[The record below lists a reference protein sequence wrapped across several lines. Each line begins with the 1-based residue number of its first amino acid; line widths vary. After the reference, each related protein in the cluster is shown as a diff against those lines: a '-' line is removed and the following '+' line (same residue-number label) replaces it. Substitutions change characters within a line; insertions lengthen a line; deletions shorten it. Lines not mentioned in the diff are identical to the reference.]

1 MNERVVRWIVP
12 IIPTLLLVSCVVAA
26 FATSG
31 LDAKATFFA
40 EDPAKIAE
48 SLTNFGQATGSG
60 PFKLNNYT
68 ISGNRIA
75 AEIEINS
82 PLNIPVIVEELS
94 VDVGAGDITSTIAT
108 SEQVTIPAKGSANLN
123 LEGALPIAM
132 TSNPQDIELASSG
145 NPEIRGMSMKLDVA
159 GIKLEI
165 KETGNAVGAM
175 SDG

>member
-1 MNERVVRWIVP
+1 MNERIIRWIVP

-31 LDAKATFFA
+31 WDAKATFFA

-48 SLTNFGQATGSG
+48 SLTGFGQAAGSE
-60 PFKLNNYT
+60 PFKLNDYT

-82 PLNIPVIVEELS
+82 PVNVSVTVEELS
-94 VDVGAGDITSTIAT
+94 VDVGAGDITSTIAL
-108 SEQVTIPAKGSANLN
+108 SEPVTIPAKGSASLN
-123 LEGALPIAM
+123 LEGALPISM
-132 TSNPQDIELASSG
+132 ISDPQALQDTGSR
-145 NPEIRGMSMKLDVA
+145 NPEIRGMNMKLDVA

-165 KETGNAVGAM
+165 KETGNAIG
-175 SDG
+175 GNI